1 MPKAKYNY
9 VKMPTLED
17 LQKKH
22 EDSFKFTFKDGIL
35 EVKMPTNNGPVHW
48 SY

>member
-17 LQKKH
+17 LQKKY
-22 EDSFKFTFKDGIL
+22 EDLYQANVLFDRVSFYYKPKKDL
-35 EVKMPTNNGPVHW
+35 
-48 SY
+48 